1 MSQERKLIQG
11 LKRGDMKAYE
21 QAFHTYYP
29 KFVRF
34 ADYIVKDMSVAKDL
48 VQNVFLKVWRYRD
61 RLDPSLSL
69 RNYLYVLTKREV
81 LNYLRTKRMFESLDA
96 SLEVPGDASRPDNSP
111 DEALMRKQVS
121 KLPEQGRNV
130 FIMSRFY
137 GLSNKEIARHLSI
150 SQKTVERHITLA
162 RKRLNEELDELLPS

>member
-1 MSQERKLIQG
+1 MNSEQKLILG

-34 ADYIVKDMSVAKDL
+34 ADYIVKDISVAKDL

-61 RLDPSLSL
+61 RLNPTLSL
-69 RNYLYVLTKREV
+69 QNYLFVLTKREV
-81 LNYLRTKRMFESLDA
+81 LNYLRTKRLFESLD
-96 SLEVPGDASRPDNSP
+96 SSSELPVTGSRPDSSP
-111 DEALMRKQVS
+111 DEVLLRQQVS
-121 KLPEQGRNV
+121 KLPEQRRRV

-137 GLSNKEIARHLSI
+137 GMPNKEIARQLSI
-150 SQKTVERHITLA
+150 SEKTAERHITLA
-162 RKRLNEELDELLPS
+162 GKQLREELDELLPS